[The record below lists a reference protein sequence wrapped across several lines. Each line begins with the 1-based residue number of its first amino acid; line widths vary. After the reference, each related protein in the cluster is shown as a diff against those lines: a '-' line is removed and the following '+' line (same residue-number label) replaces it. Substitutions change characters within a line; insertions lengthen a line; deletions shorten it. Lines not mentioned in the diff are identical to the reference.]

1 MCDKECRG
9 DPAQLLKSVN
19 PSEAGILDAASKCHI
34 RFRLGGDVFYQT
46 YNTSIE
52 IPSANLLQDLLP
64 RLRRRHQRLRA
75 ERLRED
81 QEAEAKAHRQHQVRQ
96 GR

>member
-1 MCDKECRG
+1 MNAKQYRG

-34 RFRLGGDVFYQT
+34 RFRLGGDVFYHA

-52 IPSANLLQDLLP
+52 IPTANLLQDLLP
-64 RLRRRHQRLRA
+64 RLGGGHQRLRA
-75 ERLRED
+75 KGLRED